1 MKKLLLVLAVA
12 VALLLISGAVLVTG
26 KQAEPIPSD
35 LETARWLQ
43 PGPFTVHSH
52 EDSFIDSSRPT
63 NPNGDFVGA
72 PQRQLDGIVWHPA
85 SSDGGPFPLVVYSHG
100 FTSTRDGGAYIQEFL
115 ASHGYVV
122 VAVNYPLT
130 NMNAPGGPNVK
141 DVVNQPGDVS
151 FLIDTL
157 LEQSATPGHSLEDMI
172 DASRIG
178 VTGISLGG
186 LTSTLAAFHPD
197 WADGRIRASLSIAGP
212 TALFTP
218 EFFQH
223 RDVPFLMLAGDIDAL
238 VPYPSNAAPVPEI
251 VPGGELVTVTNASHT
266 GFAGPAAALRWM
278 DNPDAL
284 GCYMVLRN
292 VEDGEPDTWY
302 DLLGTPEQG
311 INYDYQNELCLM
323 DPLPEAMNPLRQ
335 HMITL
340 VTVLS
345 FFESKFAED
354 VVRKA
359 EARRFLSDVLPSEL
373 ADVSF
378 KSALNRG

>member
-12 VALLLISGAVLVTG
+12 VALLLISGAVLVMG
-26 KQAEPIPSD
+26 KQAEPIPSN

-43 PGPFTVHSH
+43 TGAFVVHSH
-52 EDSFIDSSRPT
+52 EESFIDTSRPT
-63 NPNGDFVGA
+63 NPNGDFAGA

-85 SSDGGPFPLVVYSHG
+85 SNDGGPFPLVVYSHG
-100 FTSTRDGGAYIQEFL
+100 FTSSRDGGAYIQEFL

-151 FLIDTL
+151 
-157 LEQSATPGHSLEDMI
+157 
-172 DASRIG
+172 
-178 VTGISLGG
+178 SLGG

-197 WADGRIRASLSIAGP
+197 WADERIKASLSIAGP

-218 EFFQH
+218 EFFRH
-223 RDVPFLMLAGDIDAL
+223 REVPFLMLAGDIDAL
-238 VPYPSNAAPVPEI
+238 VPYPTNAAPVPEV
-251 VPGGELVTVTNASHT
+251 VPGGELVTVKDASHT
-266 GFAGPAAALRWM
+266 GFAGPAAGLRWM

-284 GCYMVLRN
+284 GCYVVLRT
-292 VEDGEPDTWY
+292 VEDGETDTWY
-302 DLLGTPEQG
+302 DLLGTPDQG
-311 INYDYQNELCLM
+311 INYSYQDELCLM
-323 DPLPEAMNPLRQ
+323 DPLPEAINPLRQ

-345 FFESKFAED
+345 FFESKFADD
-354 VVRKA
+354 VVRRA
-359 EARRFLSDVLPSEL
+359 DARRFLSDVLPSEL
-373 ADVSF
+373 AEVSF

>member
-12 VALLLISGAVLVTG
+12 VALLLISGAVLVMG
-26 KQAEPIPSD
+26 KQAEPIPSN

-43 PGPFTVHSH
+43 TGAFVVHSH
-52 EDSFIDSSRPT
+52 EESFIDTSRPT
-63 NPNGDFVGA
+63 NPNGDFAGA

-85 SSDGGPFPLVVYSHG
+85 SNDGGPFPLVVYSHG
-100 FTSTRDGGAYIQEFL
+100 FTSSRDGGAYIQEFL

-151 FLIDTL
+151 FIIDTL
-157 LEQSATPGHSLEDMI
+157 LEQSATSGHRLEGMV

-197 WADGRIRASLSIAGP
+197 WADERIKASLSIAGP

-218 EFFQH
+218 EFFRH
-223 RDVPFLMLAGDIDAL
+223 REVPFLMLAGDIDAL
-238 VPYPSNAAPVPEI
+238 VPYPTNAAPVPEV
-251 VPGGELVTVTNASHT
+251 VPGGELVTVKDASHT
-266 GFAGPAAALRWM
+266 GFAGPAAGLRWM

-284 GCYMVLRN
+284 GCYVVLRT
-292 VEDGEPDTWY
+292 VEDGETDAWY
-302 DLLGTPEQG
+302 DLLGTPDQG
-311 INYDYQNELCLM
+311 INYSYQDELCLM

-345 FFESKFAED
+345 FFESKFADD
-354 VVRKA
+354 VVRRA
-359 EARRFLSDVLPSEL
+359 DARRFLSDVLPSEL
-373 ADVSF
+373 AEVSF